1 MEEFG
6 KIWDVICVGS
16 GITSLAFGAQ
26 MARRHPGKSV
36 LILEKHSVP
45 GGYASTFARRQTR
58 FDCSLHKLSGLDNGG
73 NLGRIFG
80 DLGLRDDVQVI
91 PSEAHF
97 DAHHGGELLPFSS
110 DVYPTLKARLLGRF
124 PHERAA
130 LETFFRE
137 VEVHGKNGYLQFEIL
152 KGTYTPE

>member
-45 GGYASTFARRQTR
+45 GGYATIFARRSAR

-73 NLGRIFG
+73 NLGRIFRE
-80 DLGLRDDVQVI
+80 LRLDDELEVMR
-91 PSEAHF
+91 SEAHF
-97 DAHHGGELLPFSS
+97 EAHHGGERLPPSRPS
-110 DVYPTLKARLLGRF
+110 Y
-124 PHERAA
+124 AA
-130 LETFFRE
+130 LE
-137 VEVHGKNGYLQFEIL
+137 
-152 KGTYTPE
+152 P